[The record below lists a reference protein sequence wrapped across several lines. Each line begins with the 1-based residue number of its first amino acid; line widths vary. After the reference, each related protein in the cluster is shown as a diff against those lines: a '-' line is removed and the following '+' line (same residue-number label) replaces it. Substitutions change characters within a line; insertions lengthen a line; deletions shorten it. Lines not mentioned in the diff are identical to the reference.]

1 MYSMNEKI
9 FGLIEDCE
17 LENSNFNK
25 RIEELME
32 EIKKCKESIKKN
44 TKRISQLM
52 QMLEE
57 E

>member
-1 MYSMNEKI
+1 MNEKI
-9 FGLIEDCE
+9 LGLIEDCE

-32 EIKKCKESIKKN
+32 EIKKCKEGIKKN

>member
-1 MYSMNEKI
+1 MNEKI

>member
-1 MYSMNEKI
+1 MCSMNEKI
-9 FGLIEDCE
+9 LGLIEDCE